1 MGSGK
6 CRFCRLSSVGLGEN
20 RVLSPNKFG
29 NHWVEQNH
37 LDTSFYC
44 QTSHGDD
51 YATGCLGSLGGAR
64 LCGISQTYLSTEPF
78 PGKAAVRFVFRR
90 ACLPTFR
97 KLNGSQDH
105 SVPSPPPPGAASFLP
120 SHLPAQCGRG
130 KLVASPGPGPISP
143 MRQVARQPA
152 AWCFMPLSCVRSCPL
167 GRGCQRTNTQ
177 ISRHT
182 CRSGIMNNNPSDH

>member
-1 MGSGK
+1 M
-6 CRFCRLSSVGLGEN
+6 GLGEN

-51 YATGCLGSLGGAR
+51 CASGCLGSLGGAQ

-78 PGKAAVRFVFRR
+78 PGKAALRFVFRR

-105 SVPSPPPPGAASFLP
+105 SVPSPPSPRLLAPPPSPLP
-120 SHLPAQCGRG
+120 TCRPSAGGRG
-130 KLVASPGPGPISP
+130 KLVASPGPGLISP
-143 MRQVARQPA
+143 MRQAARQPA

>member
-105 SVPSPPPPGAASFLP
+105 SVPSPPASWRRLLPPFPPAGPVRAGEAGGFPWPWAHLAYETGSKAASSVVFYAPIMREILP
-120 SHLPAQCGRG
+120 VRERLSTHKHADFKTHLS
-130 KLVASPGPGPISP
+130 L
-143 MRQVARQPA
+143 
-152 AWCFMPLSCVRSCPL
+152 W
-167 GRGCQRTNTQ
+167 
-177 ISRHT
+177 
-182 CRSGIMNNNPSDH
+182 DYE